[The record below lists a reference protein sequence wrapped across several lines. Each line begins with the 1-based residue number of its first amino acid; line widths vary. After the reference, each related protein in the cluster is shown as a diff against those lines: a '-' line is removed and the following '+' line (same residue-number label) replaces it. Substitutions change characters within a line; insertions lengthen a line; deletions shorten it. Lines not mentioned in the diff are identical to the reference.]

1 MEGNYVFNNEDYE
14 IAHLGEAGSFAGA
27 AALGINVFT
36 LDPEEETSKQLEDLI
51 LTGKYAIIYISAKVA
66 SEAEEIVDAYADE
79 FVPAIIT
86 LPSADSDIDTLGSLR
101 NMVIKAIGVDLVSGY
116 IEEEDMDKTGEEN
129 GK

>member
-1 MEGNYVFNNEDYE
+1 MEGNYVFNNEEYE
-14 IAHLGEAGSFAGA
+14 IAHLGESGSFAGA
-27 AALGINVFT
+27 SALGINVFT

-66 SEAEEIVDAYADE
+66 SEAKEVVDAYADE
-79 FVPAIIT
+79 FIPAIIT
-86 LPSADSDIDTLGSLR
+86 LPSADSDIDTLVSLR

-116 IEEEDMDKTGEEN
+116 VEEEDMDKTGEEN

>member
-1 MEGNYVFNNEDYE
+1 MFNNEDYE

>member
-51 LTGKYAIIYISAKVA
+51 LSGKYAIIYISAKVA

>member
-1 MEGNYVFNNEDYE
+1 MFNNEDYE

-51 LTGKYAIIYISAKVA
+51 LTGKYAIIYISSKVA

>member
-14 IAHLGEAGSFAGA
+14 IAHLGESGSFAGA
-27 AALGINVFT
+27 TALGIKVFS
-36 LDPEEETSKQLEDLI
+36 LDPEEETGKQLEDLI

>member
-1 MEGNYVFNNEDYE
+1 MFNNEDYE

-51 LTGKYAIIYISAKVA
+51 LTGNYAIIYISAKVA

>member
-1 MEGNYVFNNEDYE
+1 MFNNEDYE

-51 LTGKYAIIYISAKVA
+51 LSGKYAIIYISAKVA

>member
-51 LTGKYAIIYISAKVA
+51 LTGKYAIIYISSKVA